1 MTMGSDEVGAGIG
14 PHLLR
19 DGRGYVW
26 VRQADG
32 DYVMEGDS
40 PKFSR
45 SLGELRSSGFEA
57 VIGRVE
63 PI

>member
-1 MTMGSDEVGAGIG
+1 MSSDEVGAGIG

-40 PKFSR
+40 PRFSR
-45 SLGELRSSGFEA
+45 SIAELRSSGFEA